1 MRIIGARENNLKN
14 LSVTIPANKFV
25 VVTGPSGSGKSS
37 LAFGVIF
44 AEGQR
49 RFMESMSSYARQFV
63 NQLGKP
69 EIDSLSGIS
78 PTVAIEQRV
87 TRGSR
92 KSTVGSTTE
101 IAQFLRLLYSR
112 IGVQLSTVNQE
123 RLTSNTEAEV
133 VEGSRGLFDQQAFP
147 EKTFD
152 PARSPCDESQR
163 ASQAHRELGPGE
175 RLFVGALRW
184 RNHKDR

>member
-1 MRIIGARENNLKN
+1 M
-14 LSVTIPANKFV
+14 
-25 VVTGPSGSGKSS
+25 VTGPSGSGKSS
-37 LAFGVIF
+37 LPSDVIF

-112 IGVQLSTVNQE
+112 IGIQLSTVNQ
-123 RLTSNTEAEV
+123 RAADQQY
-133 VEGSRGLFDQQAFP
+133 GSRSNCGDQGGLFDQQAFP

-152 PARSPCDESQR
+152 PARSLVTNRKGHHKPIVNWAVR
-163 ASQAHRELGPGE
+163 
-175 RLFVGALRW
+175 RLFMGALRW